1 MASQSTSTT
10 AAAGSSSA
18 PVVVQIL
25 PNNRNPL
32 IWKDF
37 NLCLMSDNTKKAQCI
52 HCLHFFSKDSNS
64 TLKNHINHPHCEA
77 LKRVAE
83 SGQSSM
89 SRDGSIFV
97 YNPDVLR
104 EQFAGLVIQRGLP
117 FNHFDDEQ
125 TTRVFQKHLQPRYAH
140 VSRTTLKRDAMKLWV
155 MAKQAIIDR
164 FLQIN
169 TNVNLTTDVWTPP
182 HGVPG
187 SYICVTAHWIEPGTW
202 QMMKRV
208 IAFEDFPVPHT
219 GSALAKTLINVFV
232 KFKLEN
238 KIMSITLDNASNNT
252 SAIGK
257 LRLKYEPPMEGRFYH
272 SRCVAHIIN
281 LCVQDGLAVK
291 EINTIKESFKT
302 MLKDVFKSGGKN
314 QQRYSKIC
322 KQAGKPCLS
331 PHWDVPTRWNSTY
344 HMFLSGLKQKSTLMY
359 FNDLLASK
367 NRCRQFPAENWVTI
381 EGLTQLLKVFNNA
394 TKILS
399 GVYYPTSPL
408 VLQQIVFMTTK
419 LTEYEFEGGI
429 FATMVKPMKE
439 KLKKRGLGCRGARNE
454 AIPLSDEEI
463 VLDAASSEGS
473 MSGPGS
479 GGEEAEAEPNYGYDV
494 YNDDY

>member
-1 MASQSTSTT
+1 
-10 AAAGSSSA
+10 
-18 PVVVQIL
+18 
-25 PNNRNPL
+25 
-32 IWKDF
+32 
-37 NLCLMSDNTKKAQCI
+37 MSDNTKKAQCI

-140 VSRTTLKRDAMKLWV
+140 
-155 MAKQAIIDR
+155 
-164 FLQIN
+164 
-169 TNVNLTTDVWTPP
+169 
-182 HGVPG
+182 
-187 SYICVTAHWIEPGTW
+187 IEPGTW

-208 IAFEDFPVPHT
+208 IAFEDFSVPHT

-291 EINTIKESFKT
+291 EINTIKESFKI
-302 MLKDVFKSGGKN
+302 MLKDAFKSGGKN

-359 FNDLLASK
+359 FHDLLASK
-367 NRCRQFPAENWVTI
+367 NRCHQFPAENWVII
-381 EGLTQLLKVFNNA
+381 ERLTQLLKVFNNA
-394 TKILS
+394 TKVLS
-399 GVYYPTSPL
+399 RVYYSTSSL

-419 LTEYEFEGGI
+419 LTEYEFEG
-429 FATMVKPMKE
+429 
-439 KLKKRGLGCRGARNE
+439 
-454 AIPLSDEEI
+454 
-463 VLDAASSEGS
+463 
-473 MSGPGS
+473 
-479 GGEEAEAEPNYGYDV
+479 V
-494 YNDDY
+494 YLQLWLNQ